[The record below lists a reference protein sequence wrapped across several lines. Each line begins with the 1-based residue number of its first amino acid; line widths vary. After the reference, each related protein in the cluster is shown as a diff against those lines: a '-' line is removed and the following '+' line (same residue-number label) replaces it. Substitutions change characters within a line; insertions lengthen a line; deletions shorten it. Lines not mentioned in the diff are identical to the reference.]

1 MDVQALREIQGYG
14 FFFFTVF
21 LVVVLYSY
29 CYHLYK
35 SERTGRRNYEKY
47 SNLVLKDDLSDE
59 ILESVSTSKN
69 VKKES

>member
-1 MDVQALREIQGYG
+1 MQALREIQGYG

-21 LVVVLYSY
+21 LVIVLYSY

>member
-1 MDVQALREIQGYG
+1 MQTLREIQGYG

-21 LVVVLYSY
+21 LVIILYSY

-47 SNLVLKDDLSDE
+47 SNLVLKDELDDE
-59 ILESVSTSKN
+59 ILESASAN
-69 VKKES
+69 NAKKES